1 MGSCNCGSKIGARLG
16 GWSGG
21 RPAGISVEY
30 VMRGLGAGRLVLRK
44 RGWRKV
50 FVLRL
55 GWSWECVFVVVRGIA
70 RPEGISVKYVFRGLE
85 AGVSVLR
92 KRFRFEICVLRLIGS
107 WKGMLAVLR
116 GIARPGGRPG
126 GIIVKVNLIDFA
138 RAPGEP
144 ENFKNFE
151 FFEGCFSDDEEL
163 RVGKIEWEHVVGTVR
178 VV

>member
-1 MGSCNCGSKIGARLG
+1 M
-16 GWSGG
+16 
-21 RPAGISVEY
+21 EY
-30 VMRGLGAGRLVLRK
+30 VFRGLGAGVSVLRK
-44 RGWRKV
+44 RIRAK
-50 FVLRL
+50 
-55 GWSWECVFVVVRGIA
+55 C
-70 RPEGISVKYVFRGLE
+70 VFRGLE

-144 ENFKNFE
+144 ENFKNKFE
-151 FFEGCFSDDEEL
+151 FFERWFSDVAEEL
-163 RVGKIEWEHVVGTVR
+163 RFSKIEW
-178 VV
+178 